1 MHCTGV
7 KLAARVPVARRK
19 PWQGSVSRPSDMLSS
34 WLAGEGRGCQNP
46 SQFQQT
52 SSDIPPERRQR
63 EDSRGTRG
71 TGLYSQCT
79 AVLVSA
85 YQQQALL
92 VPKKLSLY
100 ISSLKTPLLG
110 FPSQWNN
117 ILESQICR
125 FIAFPPKNHINTCK
139 TLYRELK

>member
-1 MHCTGV
+1 MTADSKKWVAQSLHCRGV
-7 KLAARVPVARRK
+7 KQATRLPVAGRN
-19 PWQGSVSRPSDMLSS
+19 PWQGSVSRPSCKLSS
-34 WLAGEGRGCQNP
+34 WLAGERWGCQNP

-52 SSDIPPERRQR
+52 TSDIPPERRHN

-117 ILESQICR
+117 ILESQICQ
-125 FIAFPPKNHINTCK
+125 FIAFPP
-139 TLYRELK
+139 